1 MPKECLQGTVVQLLD
16 TATGGVIATLTPNS
30 LGIFDSGCTLPCPSK
45 VIVKPVNP
53 NCTFTPAQKTVAVR
67 CCPKVTKVKF
77 SCDCAGKGGRIVVG
91 VPAECVAGTTVEIF
105 DLSGNP
111 VVSGPLDATGLFD
124 TGCTLKCPASYVVK
138 VSNPNCTF
146 TPSSKVVQVPCCPR
160 FAAVKFDCDCRPARG
175 RILASVSSKCPPG
188 TKIEIYDQNQ
198 TLVAAG
204 PVNAAG
210 WFDTKCTLACGQTYT
225 VVATNPNCTVVPASQ
240 TVTVPCCPDF
250 ATVKFD
256 CDCPPPPPPPP
267 PDHGRIVVTVN
278 GPCITGVIVQISD
291 PSGTIV
297 TSGSLNAQGV
307 FDTGC
312 QLPCPGAY
320 IVSAFASG
328 ALIGSSQVTIGCCPD
343 YTNVQFDCPTPQKG
357 RIVVRMPPDC
367 TLGTIVQVIDPVTSQ
382 VVASGYPAIVQS
394 PTGETFGEFDTSC
407 TLMCGQTYLVTAT
420 NPDCTILPAGGA
432 QVQAGCCPDAATVD
446 FTCDC
451 PWLQPSCVT
460 PPAGM
465 VAWYTFDEPQGT
477 PIYQDIAGS
486 VQNAGWPSTNPVP
499 QAVSGKVNGA
509 TYFNGIGNNTS
520 GTGSYIRV
528 PNHPELDFGT
538 GDFSID
544 VWVNIVECLPTHIYP
559 IVEKYDPQQ
568 QRGYSFYIFSDKLN
582 LVMNGTTFSSNVLGL
597 AFNTWYHV
605 AVTVSR
611 PAGAPAVGTFWLNGA
626 PVGTFTP
633 VAGSIDTTNDMF
645 IGSNFLVTSGVE
657 SPCEIALDE
666 LELFNVAL
674 SQADIAAIYQAD
686 SAGKCRPN
694 LGRLIVR
701 NISDYSL
708 RFTILD
714 ASGNVVYQS
723 GVVVD
728 GDSIDT
734 GCTLYCTMEYEV
746 KATGLQGHSYPS
758 SGLVTVP
765 CCPESAIFYFH

>member
-1 MPKECLQGTVVQLLD
+1 
-16 TATGGVIATLTPNS
+16 
-30 LGIFDSGCTLPCPSK
+30 
-45 VIVKPVNP
+45 
-53 NCTFTPAQKTVAVR
+53 
-67 CCPKVTKVKF
+67 
-77 SCDCAGKGGRIVVG
+77 
-91 VPAECVAGTTVEIF
+91 
-105 DLSGNP
+105 
-111 VVSGPLDATGLFD
+111 
-124 TGCTLKCPASYVVK
+124 
-138 VSNPNCTF
+138 
-146 TPSSKVVQVPCCPR
+146 
-160 FAAVKFDCDCRPARG
+160 
-175 RILASVSSKCPPG
+175 
-188 TKIEIYDQNQ
+188 
-198 TLVAAG
+198 
-204 PVNAAG
+204 
-210 WFDTKCTLACGQTYT
+210 
-225 VVATNPNCTVVPASQ
+225 
-240 TVTVPCCPDF
+240 
-250 ATVKFD
+250 
-256 CDCPPPPPPPP
+256 
-267 PDHGRIVVTVN
+267 VVTVN
-278 GPCITGVIVQISD
+278 GPCIKDVTVQISD

-312 QLPCPGAY
+312 QLACPGAY
-320 IVSAFASG
+320 TVYAFANG
-328 ALIGSSQVTIGCCPD
+328 TLIGSSQVTIGCCPD
-343 YTNVQFDCPTPQKG
+343 FTSVQFDCPTPQKG
-357 RIVVRMPPDC
+357 RIVVRMPENC
-367 TLGTIVQVIDPVTSQ
+367 TSGTVVHVIDPTTNQ
-382 VVASGYPAIVQS
+382 VVATGSPIIVQS

-486 VQNAGWPSTNPVP
+486 VQNAGWPTTNPEP
-499 QAVSGKVNGA
+499 WGTPGKVNGA
-509 TYFNGIGNNTS
+509 AYFNGGGKHTS
-520 GTGSYIRV
+520 GGGNYIQV
-528 PNHPELDFGT
+528 PTQSELDFGT
-538 GDFSID
+538 GDLSID
-544 VWVNIVECLPTHIYP
+544 VWVNLVINCGQSFVYP

-568 QRGYSFYIFSDKLN
+568 QLGYSFYIEGDSPRTVKLK

-645 IGSNFLVTSGVE
+645 IGSNYLVSAGAA
-657 SPCEIALDE
+657 PNCEIALDE
-666 LELFNVAL
+666 LELYNVAL

-701 NISDYSL
+701 NSSDYSL

-723 GVVVD
+723 GVVAD

-734 GCTLYCTMEYEV
+734 GCTLYCAMEYEV
-746 KATGLQGHSYPS
+746 KATGWLGDPYPS
-758 SGLVTVP
+758 SRLVTVP
-765 CCPESAIFYFH
+765 CCPQTAILYFY